1 MNQTCVSQPTTV
13 ELLDALE
20 AGISSLRA
28 RQAATETTSTPI
40 RRNILNGLPQAM
52 DTQRIHPFSRI
63 EEL

>member
-1 MNQTCVSQPTTV
+1 MKQTCVSQPTTV

-20 AGISSLRA
+20 AGIGALRD
-28 RQAATETTSTPI
+28 RQASTEMPSTPI

-52 DTQRIHPFSRI
+52 DTHRIHPFSRI